1 MGGMRGDD
9 RQPDAMFSYVSA
21 EQRVPQDH
29 PLRAIRAL
37 VDEVLRDMSREF
49 DRLYAQV
56 GRPSIPPE
64 RLLRAQLLQVFY
76 SIRSER
82 LLMEQLDYNL
92 LFRWFVGMDMDEPIW
107 APTVFT
113 KNRDRLLNQ
122 EIARSFFRR
131 VVERAAGWMSDEHF
145 TVDGT
150 LIEAWASQKS
160 FQPKDGGSDGD
171 ARDFRGQQ
179 RKNDTHASKTDPDA
193 RLYRRSN
200 HAESR
205 LAYLGHLLIENRHG
219 LIVDAMASIA
229 DGFAEREAATLM
241 MLKQWKQA
249 PGRRRT
255 LGADKGYDTLDF
267 VDLMRELN
275 VTPHVTQ
282 NLTRPGGKRDRW
294 PHHPTRRVRDEPTR
308 AAADRTSV
316 RLAENHRLDP
326 EGETAWP
333 RQRRL
338 AAGVRKC
345 GVQLDSPAQAAADTG
360 MTRTCRCSPAR
371 RRRTATKS
379 DSRSLDDTLYRTAED
394 GTRHVR
400 RFFSKLLTNFRPGAA
415 VPAPCAGRD
424 RTPRPAADC
433 ASR

>member
-1 MGGMRGDD
+1 MASMRGDD

-21 EQRVPQDH
+21 EQRVPPDH

-37 VDEVLRDMSREF
+37 VDGVLRDMSREF
-49 DRLYAQV
+49 DSLYARV

-64 RLLRAQLLQVFY
+64 RLLRAQLLQIFY

-131 VVERAAGWMSDEHF
+131 VVDRADSLMSDEHF

-160 FQPKDGGSDGD
+160 FQRKDGGPDGD
-171 ARDFRGQQ
+171 GRNFRGDE
-179 RKNDTHASKTDPDA
+179 RKNDTHASTTDPDA
-193 RLYRRSN
+193 RLYRKSN
-200 HAESR
+200 GAESR

-219 LIVDAMASIA
+219 LIADAMATVA
-229 DGFAEREAATLM
+229 DGYGEREAATLM
-241 MLKQWKQA
+241 VSTQWQRA

-255 LGADKGYDTLDF
+255 IGADKAYDAADF

-275 VTPHVTQ
+275 TTPHVTQ
-282 NLTRPGGKRDRW
+282 NLARKGGSAIDG
-294 PHHPTRRVRDEPTR
+294 
-308 AAADRTSV
+308 RT
-316 RLAENHRLDP
+316 
-326 EGETAWP
+326 
-333 RQRRL
+333 
-338 AAGVRKC
+338 
-345 GVQLDSPAQAAADTG
+345 
-360 MTRTCRCSPAR
+360 
-371 RRRTATKS
+371 
-379 DSRSLDDTLYRTAED
+379 
-394 GTRHVR
+394 TRHEGYAMSQHARPRIEPAFGWLKTIAWLRKVKLR
-400 RFFSKLLTNFRPGAA
+400 GLPNVDWLLVFASAAFNLIRLPKLLA
-415 VPAPCAGRD
+415 
-424 RTPRPAADC
+424 RPA
-433 ASR
+433 